1 MFYEHL
7 ADASGTALMRLRFA
21 LINIFLK
28 NGHFWSPLYT
38 SAPNTPRNLLL
49 FVKDSYIVFSVG
61 LHNFTLIN
69 RDLCVCEA
77 RVILTA

>member
-28 NGHFWSPLYT
+28 FGHFWSPLCKGDLK
-38 SAPNTPRNLLL
+38 TPQNLPLI
-49 FVKDSYIVFSVG
+49 FVLDSYVVSFSW
-61 LHNFTLIN
+61 FT
-69 RDLCVCEA
+69 
-77 RVILTA
+77 